1 MAKNIKIM
9 LFVVT
14 ATNWFVGE
22 EYSKPYKFHYGEDAI
37 ERFLNDVLKS
47 EYGCRV
53 IERKFSKLL
62 VRTKRDCEDFDLI
75 NLLYVEFVKDHLKK
89 VMPK

>member
-1 MAKNIKIM
+1 M

-37 ERFLNDVLKS
+37 ERFLNDLQDYNSRLIFQEGGK
-47 EYGCRV
+47 E